1 MRQQHVTKW
10 EKLSALRD
18 AIRPSAILA
27 VALLAGGVFLA
38 FSARGQQTQKPIQ
51 VQTNLVNLFVTVR
64 DHHSAIVNN
73 LKKEDFHIYEDNVEQ
88 KVAFFSN
95 DVSMPITMGLLM
107 DTSGSEQATL
117 PAEQQA
123 ATAFMSEVMR
133 KGDLSMVLSFDED
146 VDLLADFTEDKAVI
160 DNAIMRTRINAP
172 SGAIGP
178 LGGSQN
184 QTGTAFYDAV
194 YLAAHD
200 QLAGQAGRKAI
211 VAATDAHDEG
221 SKLKIQDAIE
231 AAQRA
236 DAVIHILLVYDP
248 RYGADP
254 GAAQKMASETGGRMV
269 EVRNEKS
276 LQKAFDTISE
286 ELRQQ
291 YVLGYYPTNAARDG
305 AFRKIRVEVTPSDMK
320 TLTRKG
326 YYAPKG

>member
-10 EKLSALRD
+10 ERLSALRD
-18 AIRPSAILA
+18 AIRPSATLA

-107 DTSGSEQATL
+107 DTSVSEQATL

-133 KGDLSMVLSFDED
+133 KGDLSMVISFDTD
-146 VDLLADFTEDKAVI
+146 VDLLADFSEDKAVI
-160 DNAIMRTRINAP
+160 DNAIMRTRINSEAP
-172 SGAIGP
+172 VNGP
-178 LGGSQN
+178 IRSQGGG
-184 QTGTAFYDAV
+184 GTDLYDAI
-194 YLAAHD
+194 YLASHD
-200 QLAGQAGRKAI
+200 ELAGQAGRKAI
-211 VAATDAHDEG
+211 IIATDAEDTG

-236 DAVIHILLVYDP
+236 DAVIHVLLVYDP
-248 RYGADP
+248 RYGANG

-269 EVRNEKS
+269 EVRNDKS